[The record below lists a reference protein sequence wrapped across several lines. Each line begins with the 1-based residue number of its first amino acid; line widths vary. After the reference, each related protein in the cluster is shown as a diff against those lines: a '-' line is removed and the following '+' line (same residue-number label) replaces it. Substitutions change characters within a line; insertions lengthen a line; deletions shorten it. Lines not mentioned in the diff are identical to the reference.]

1 MAQWIGASGGK
12 QRSATTFTG
21 APLRSIDRNLV
32 SIQGTRGL
40 NNELLGQITE
50 ALRTGGIGAQIPI
63 IQQSVSASNQAASD
77 ALRQTRD
84 SLAQS
89 GLSRTPYGQS
99 ILAGTR
105 MQGAQQTAAIPTQIA
120 QSFIEQAPQFSS
132 SLMGQILNTLQKST
146 ARSGPYGV

>member
-21 APLRSIDRNLV
+21 APLRSIDRNLMSV
-32 SIQGTRGL
+32 PGVRGL

-63 IQQSVSASNQAASD
+63 IQQSVGASRAAESD
-77 ALRQTRD
+77 ALRSTED
-84 SLAQS
+84 SLARS

-105 MQGAQQTAAIPTQIA
+105 MEGAQRTAQIPTQTA
-120 QSFIEQAPQFSS
+120 QSFIEMGPSFASS
-132 SLMGQILNTLQKST
+132 AMGQILSALQKST
-146 ARSGPYGV
+146 ARSGPYAT